1 MLDAGLVL
9 ELNEHRMHRASKLL
23 APKCNKLN
31 RFILV
36 KKKQTDP
43 NDDDY
48 DPVVPYYYVPLIDDC
63 ASLYPEIKVFFSASF
78 PRHISF
84 STIVTELDIAVVCC
98 IQYNNIFTTI

>member
-1 MLDAGLVL
+1 MIDAGLVL
-9 ELNEHRMHRASKLL
+9 ELNEHRMNRASKLL

-48 DPVVPYYYVPLIDDC
+48 DPVVPFYYVPLLDDC
-63 ASLYPEIKVFFSASF
+63 ASLYPDIKVIFLSQLSATHL
-78 PRHISF
+78 R
-84 STIVTELDIAVVCC
+84 
-98 IQYNNIFTTI
+98 

>member
-1 MLDAGLVL
+1 MIDAGLVL

-48 DPVVPYYYVPLIDDC
+48 DPVVPFYYVPLLDDC
-63 ASLYPEIKVFFSASF
+63 ASLYPDIKVFSSQPAYYETS
-78 PRHISF
+78 SLDF
-84 STIVTELDIAVVCC
+84 STI
-98 IQYNNIFTTI
+98 YNRQRVQN